1 MPVQRAEGCQMAA
14 GTQSGFKPIVQT
26 RLGKNDGSWVE
37 NKQDKHQEDLMMEN
51 FQEDAGDEV
60 VISKKN
66 VDKIAHS
73 CGSLLSDSK
82 VFGPGRSRNVYA

>member
-1 MPVQRAEGCQMAA
+1 MPKDARLAA
-14 GTQSGFKPIVQT
+14 GRRSGFKPIVQT
-26 RLGKNDGSWVE
+26 KLGKNEGSWVE

-51 FQEDAGDEV
+51 FQEDGSDEV

-73 CGSLLSDSK
+73 CESLLSDSK
-82 VFGPGRSRNVYA
+82 VFGPGRSRNVYT

>member
-1 MPVQRAEGCQMAA
+1 MV
-14 GTQSGFKPIVQT
+14 
-26 RLGKNDGSWVE
+26 
-37 NKQDKHQEDLMMEN
+37 EN
-51 FQEDAGDEV
+51 FQEDSGDEV

-82 VFGPGRSRNVYA
+82 VFGPGRSRSVYA